1 MNTKKAIFGLILIF
15 LGIVLLGNSLDLFY
29 FGFRD
34 FFRLLLPLFFI
45 FLGFWLIIRKKK
57 QMDRIEA
64 EIHINQSMGQKS
76 GFHSTTHSDSWT
88 STSSTGQSRQTGES
102 AHVGTDRP
110 SSEQPNY
117 SNSRM
122 TKYSKF
128 LGDMFIDCTNISLEN
143 IEVSM
148 GIGDTEINLAGGHL
162 VPGLNRLIIS
172 GFVGDIRVF
181 IPKDIS
187 VFVHGSN
194 FIGDIDISGKHTSG
208 FGNNLDYQTTEY
220 NTSTSKLYIAANN
233 FIGDI
238 RVYTT

>member
-15 LGIVLLGNSLDLFY
+15 LGIVLLGNSLNLFY

-34 FFRLLLPLFFI
+34 FFRFLLPLFFI
-45 FLGFWLIIRKKK
+45 FLGFWLIVRKKK
-57 QMDRIEA
+57 QMDRIQA
-64 EIHINQSMGQKS
+64 EIHISESMDQKS
-76 GFHSTTHSDSWT
+76 GAYSTTYT
-88 STSSTGQSRQTGES
+88 ETSSTDRSQQTHES
-102 AHVGTDRP
+102 TQARTDRP
-110 SSEQPNY
+110 TSEQPNY

-148 GIGDTEINLAGGHL
+148 GIGDIEINLSNGQL
-162 VPGLNRLIIS
+162 VQGLNRLIIS

-181 IPKDIS
+181 IPKNIS

-194 FIGDIDISGKHTSG
+194 FIGDIDIAGKHASG
-208 FGNNLDYQTTEY
+208 FGNNLDYQTAEY

-238 RVYTT
+238 KVYTI